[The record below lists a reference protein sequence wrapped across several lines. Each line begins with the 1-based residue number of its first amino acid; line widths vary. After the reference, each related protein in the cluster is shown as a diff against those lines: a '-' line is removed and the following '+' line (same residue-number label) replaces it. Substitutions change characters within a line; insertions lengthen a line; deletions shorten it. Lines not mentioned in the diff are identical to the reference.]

1 MIQINFKLYPFT
13 ILKICSDLSDKVN
26 YPIYNYVFLQ
36 KFYS

>member
-13 ILKICSDLSDKVN
+13 MLRICSGLSDKVN
-26 YPIYNYVFLQ
+26 YPTYNYVFLQ